1 MNNKN
6 SKGMFAGLI
15 LLFAMMLVSPLPS
28 YAESA
33 EFEMSNVIKY
43 FSTLQI
49 LRSFSGQEGEPV
61 VRSIFVNEPL
71 PVLDPNALAWQN
83 APPARITVYGQNI
96 TNPMLFNPSVTS
108 LDARSM
114 NNGTWIAFLLEW
126 SDSTD
131 STKTLRTE
139 QFRDAVAVSFP
150 VTDDRTFIA
159 MGGPNTPV
167 SIAQWKADWQK
178 DIDIGYQDR
187 EDEFPY
193 MAVDLYP
200 HAKDNATG
208 VVPVEDINKE
218 FVPGLAADNP
228 LSNPVKLTPIEE
240 LVAEGFGTLTTQTH
254 QDSIGKGIWNDGVWK
269 VVIARPAMTP
279 DMSDP
284 QFDPGKKTDIAF
296 AVWDGD
302 NNEVGARKSLSLW
315 NTLLI
320 EAEGEEPLE
329 VTPPSDEEPSGGGC
343 LIATAA
349 YGSEMA
355 YQVQFLREIRDNTLY
370 STTSGASFMTGFN
383 QLYYLFSPTIAD
395 WERESP
401 VFKEAVRVF
410 ITPMISTLSIMTLA
424 EEGSEE
430 QILGFGIS
438 VIALNLGLY
447 IAAPTSIA
455 FYLRRKK

>member
-1 MNNKN
+1 
-6 SKGMFAGLI
+6 
-15 LLFAMMLVSPLPS
+15 
-28 YAESA
+28 
-33 EFEMSNVIKY
+33 
-43 FSTLQI
+43 
-49 LRSFSGQEGEPV
+49 
-61 VRSIFVNEPL
+61 
-71 PVLDPNALAWQN
+71 
-83 APPARITVYGQNI
+83 
-96 TNPMLFNPSVTS
+96 
-108 LDARSM
+108 M

-150 VTDDRTFIA
+150 VTDDITFIA

-187 EDEFPY
+187 EDEFPN
-193 MAVDLYP
+193 MAVDFYP

-208 VVPVEDINKE
+208 VVPTEDINKE

-228 LSNPVKLTPIEE
+228 LSKLVKLTPIEE

-254 QDSIGKGIWNDGVWK
+254 QDSIGKGIWKNGVWQ
-269 VVIARPAMTP
+269 VVIARPMMTP

-284 QFDPGKKTDIAF
+284 QFEPGKKTDIAF

-329 VTPPSDEEPSGGGC
+329 VPLPSDEEPSGGGC

-383 QLYYLFSPTIAD
+383 QMYYLFSPTIAD
-395 WERESP
+395 WERENP

-430 QILGFGIS
+430 HILGFGIS
-438 VIALNLGLY
+438 VIALNLGIY
-447 IAAPTSIA
+447 IAAPTSIV